1 MTQTPISPRARK
13 DLKRTKKT
21 KKTRRKRARV
31 RVRPKTAISYLEK
44 LQMLSNARKLKSIIL
59 TRIPPSRPPRKN
71 PKAKKQPKKGSDKT
85 LIL

>member
-21 KKTRRKRARV
+21 RRKRT

-44 LQMLSNARKLKSIIL
+44 LQMLSNARKLKSMIL